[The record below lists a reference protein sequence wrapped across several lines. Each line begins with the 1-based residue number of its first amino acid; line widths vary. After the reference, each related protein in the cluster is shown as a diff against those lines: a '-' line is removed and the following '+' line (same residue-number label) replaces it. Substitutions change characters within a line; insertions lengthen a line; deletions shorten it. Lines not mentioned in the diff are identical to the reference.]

1 MNEDNGDHPPCATC
15 QRPTELTK
23 RNAEAWSVFRDLDEF
38 GREVDTMGGVP
49 LNLRLESI
57 LRACRRTTDPV
68 GIEWRVKELDRIVTK
83 YRREDFKRRQNDKEE

>member
-1 MNEDNGDHPPCATC
+1 MNEDNGDEPPCATC

-23 RNAEAWSVFRDLDEF
+23 RNAEAWAVFRDLDEF
-38 GREVDTMGGVP
+38 GRELDTMGGVP

-68 GIEWRVKELDRIVTK
+68 GMEWRVKEIDRIATK
-83 YRREDFKRRQNDKEE
+83 YRREEAARRREEKKQ